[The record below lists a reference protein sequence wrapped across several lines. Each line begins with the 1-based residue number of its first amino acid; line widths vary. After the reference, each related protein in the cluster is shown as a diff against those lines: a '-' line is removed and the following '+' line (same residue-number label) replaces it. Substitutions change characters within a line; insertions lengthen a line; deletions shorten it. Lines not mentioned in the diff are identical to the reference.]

1 MYKNR
6 KHLVR
11 CNTSI
16 EKKVI
21 VDGVQQW
28 VSDGFVDFETKLDV
42 SFIIKA
48 DEELLNEVFSEMVK
62 KHNTDDLR
70 YEFLDFELVYH
81 FPLKLQG
88 NPVKMYNIKLK
99 EFTNDIKNKLY
110 E

>member
-11 CNTSI
+11 CNTRI
-16 EKKVI
+16 EKKVV
-21 VDGVQQW
+21 VDGVEQW
-28 VSDGFVDFETKLDV
+28 VRNGFVDFETKLDV

-48 DEELLNEVFSEMVK
+48 DEDMLNEVFSDMIKE
-62 KHNTDDLR
+62 HNTEDFR
-70 YEFLDFELVYH
+70 YEYIDFELVYH

-88 NPVKMYNIKLK
+88 NPVKMYNNKFK
-99 EFTNDIKNKLY
+99 EFTNDIKNKIY

>member
-1 MYKNR
+1 MCKKR

-16 EKKVI
+16 EKKVV
-21 VDGVQQW
+21 VDGVEQW

-48 DEELLNEVFSEMVK
+48 DEEMLNEVFSEMVK

-70 YEFLDFELVYH
+70 YDFIDFELVYH

-88 NPVKMYNIKLK
+88 NPVKMYNNKFK
-99 EFTNDIKNKLY
+99 QFTNDIKNKIY